1 MSKTDDPVFTPI
13 LLTAAGIGGSL
24 AASKMAGEARR
35 TTTPQQTTFEVDKD
49 MLDPQKKVKKAQKA
63 ALQVVTKD
71 WELPTLGTP
80 GLLGFGG

>member
-1 MSKTDDPVFTPI
+1 MSETDDPVSI
-13 LLTAAGIGGSL
+13 GLLVASTVGGSL
-24 AASKMAGEARR
+24 LANKMAGEPPKTA
-35 TTTPQQTTFEVDKD
+35 TPQQTTFEVDKD